1 MEENTARLLQ
11 LEEDLIGVT
20 QKGLQK
26 ETELDWCV
34 DFNAIFIYTAAY
46 CSEKYKMTAT
56 TLLYLVCISKASYVV
71 IYLKSN
77 VLISFKL
84 FIFYS
89 KQYRNKM

>member
-34 DFNAIFIYTAAY
+34 FLPPYQNTHLN
-46 CSEKYKMTAT
+46 T
-56 TLLYLVCISKASYVV
+56 VP
-71 IYLKSN
+71 
-77 VLISFKL
+77 L
-84 FIFYS
+84 FLNLIFYLHFPR
-89 KQYRNKM
+89 KIVK